1 MLSFF
6 LAAALAASAF
16 SVSPERTAW
25 KPGFGNASLWND
37 GAAEVS
43 TYETMDV
50 KYGIPRSSRGV
61 LIVVAED
68 LDRGRVVKADR
79 PAGEPVT
86 QRVLKLN
93 HVREIP
99 TGVYTY
105 QQMLSVF
112 AAAGS
117 PTLDPVKLTMTSHE
131 WCGNSFVEWRRD
143 QGRLAIRSY
152 FEVPAD
158 VDVHLSPDGA
168 LFYDALPLQ
177 LRALDFLRMQSGRLR
192 VPVRI
197 VESVFTNRPL
207 APRIEDAVLEVTP
220 PADAPG
226 VYRVSVRR
234 GERADALDFEREF
247 PHRLTSWK
255 RSDGGTMRLRGS
267 ERFRYWEKNAPGDE
281 KRLAAAT
288 R

>member
-6 LAAALAASAF
+6 LALALGAPASSGSAGA
-16 SVSPERTAW
+16 VAW
-25 KPGFGNASLWND
+25 NSGFGSASLWND

-43 TYETMDV
+43 TYETVDV
-50 KYGIPRSSRGV
+50 KYGIPRTSRAV

-68 LDRGRVVKADR
+68 LNRRRLVKADR

-112 AAAGS
+112 AAAKS
-117 PTLDPVKLTMTSHE
+117 ATLDPVKITMTSHE

-143 QGRLAIRSY
+143 RGRLAIRSY
-152 FEVPAD
+152 FEAPGD
-158 VDVHLSPDGA
+158 VDVSLTAEGA
-168 LFYDALPLQ
+168 IFYDALPLQ
-177 LRALDFLRMQSGRLR
+177 LRALDFARTRSAGIR
-192 VPVRI
+192 VVDT
-197 VESVFTNRPL
+197 VFTNRPL
-207 APRIEDAVLEVTP
+207 APRIEDAVLEVTRP
-220 PADAPG
+220 EGAAG
-226 VYRVSVRR
+226 AYRVVVRR
-234 GERADALDFEREF
+234 GDRSDTLEFGREF
-247 PHRLTSWK
+247 PHRLTFWK
-255 RSDGGTMRLRGS
+255 RSDGGSMRLRGS
-267 ERFRYWEKNAPGDE
+267 ERVRYWEKNAPGDE
-281 KRLAAAT
+281 KRLWPAAT